1 MTGSDIFPI
10 DILGIDMPPRFGW
23 RWAFLMQIPLFIVS
37 FFLTG
42 ANLRYVTPVSLIPL
56 VYTLFCVSEEL
67 VKGKGN
73 STKEVLKRIDYGGS
87 FTLFGSVSLSV
98 RYRSV
103 PLTLRTRW
111 VVCSFSSAI
120 STTMSCLGIHLR

>member
-1 MTGSDIFPI
+1 MGFSDADSLVYCVFLF
-10 DILGIDMPPRFGW
+10 DWSQFALRHPRK
-23 RWAFLMQIPLFIVS
+23 
-37 FFLTG
+37 
-42 ANLRYVTPVSLIPL
+42 PL
-56 VYTLFCVSEEL
+56 VYAPFHVSEEL

-111 VVCSFSSAI
+111 VVCSSSSAI